1 MEAAQNKNYIAL
13 MQSRTLI
20 NAVSDPAVQKLV
32 MSLDLEKALDYAMP
46 PKQNPPTPKSKP

>member
-1 MEAAQNKNYIAL
+1 
-13 MQSRTLI
+13 LI